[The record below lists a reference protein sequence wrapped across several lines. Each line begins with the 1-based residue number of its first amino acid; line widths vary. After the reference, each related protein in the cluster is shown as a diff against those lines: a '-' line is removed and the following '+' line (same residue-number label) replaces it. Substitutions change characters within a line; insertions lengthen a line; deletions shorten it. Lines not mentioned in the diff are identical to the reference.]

1 MFAKVLV
8 LSHHHVV
15 LEFMMESLYP
25 LRPPGSM
32 LGEIQMCILNLK
44 SGTCLQE
51 AYSLIANAQ
60 QITNLTFIVHI
71 LPKLF

>member
-1 MFAKVLV
+1 
-8 LSHHHVV
+8 
-15 LEFMMESLYP
+15 MESLYP